1 MILDYF
7 NLKTIIKQR
16 ITFQD
21 FFDNIEATNQEE
33 KKFRKA
39 VRSIFLRSIIN
50 QKNSGI
56 RKYMDD
62 DYVYNEI
69 LVFEVI
75 LESKDN
81 IRFVEDLMQ
90 ASFPNPIIIIF
101 KFDDEYRISLAQ
113 KRLHRQ
119 IKNQTVVEEVLFT
132 DFFGLE
138 ESLLIQYCEALDI
151 EQVQC
156 KDLKSLYEYYCLWAQ
171 YHKSIKYIHSVPE
184 LEFNTEAIQIIQQ
197 IEENEEKIRYYQEK
211 KRKSRQVSDKMSAHT
226 KVVSYK
232 KAKKENIEKLREAM
246 Q

>member
-1 MILDYF
+1 MILGYF
-7 NLKTIIKQR
+7 NLNQIIKQR

-21 FFDNIEATNQEE
+21 FFYNIEVTNQEE

-56 RKYMDD
+56 RKYVDNE
-62 DYVYNEI
+62 YAYNEI

-81 IRFVEDLMQ
+81 IRFVEDLLQ
-90 ASFPNPIIIIF
+90 ASFPNPSIIIF

-119 IKNQTVVEEVLFT
+119 IKNKTVVEELLFT
-132 DFFGLE
+132 DYFRLE
-138 ESLLIQYCEALDI
+138 EPLLTQYCEALDI

-184 LEFNTEAIQIIQQ
+184 LEFNTEAIQLIQK
-197 IEENEEKIRYYQEK
+197 IEENEEKIRYYLEK

-232 KAKKENIEKLREAM
+232 KAKKENIEKLKEAM